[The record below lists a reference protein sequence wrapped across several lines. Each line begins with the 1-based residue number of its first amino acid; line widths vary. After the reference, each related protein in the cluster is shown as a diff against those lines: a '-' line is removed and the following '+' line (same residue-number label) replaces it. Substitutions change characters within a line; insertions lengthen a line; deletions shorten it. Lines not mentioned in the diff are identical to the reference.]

1 MVYFT
6 LIKAKNMKKIF
17 YISACLFAIAL
28 AGCDKN
34 VIQQVGDTATGVQ
47 LKFFHAAP
55 GAPGLDAYVN
65 GVQVTPTQSVSVT
78 DNLLPAAI
86 TTGYVYTGV
95 FPGSNYMVAT
105 PGNTAIKVVASTP
118 VPALI
123 SAQTLAPGAVVTN
136 VTQATANG
144 DAYSVITSGLA
155 GSATTPLTSFVVK
168 DVFPAAAA
176 GMAYVRLAHM
186 IPNGGAVDITGT
198 YTPTGGASTSATP
211 ITNVAYGAVS
221 AFVGVPVNP
230 LSTTSY
236 TFQAYLTGTT
246 TKLGATTAISLT
258 PGRYYTLV
266 LKGLAVDYA
275 VPSTSI
281 TLKATA
287 RPSLPTTDP
296 TTKYPEIY
304 FNPPGLTF
312 YTNK

>member
-6 LIKAKNMKKIF
+6 IIKAKNMKKIF
-17 YISACLFAIAL
+17 YISACLFALAL
-28 AGCDKN
+28 SGCDKN
-34 VIQQVGDTATGVQ
+34 VIHQVGDSAIGVQ

-55 GAPGLDAYVN
+55 GAPALDAFVN

-78 DNLLPAAI
+78 DNLLPASI
-86 TTGYVYTGV
+86 TTGYIYNGV

-105 PGNTAIKVVASTP
+105 SGSTVIKVVASTP

-123 SAQTLAPGAVVTN
+123 SAQTIPAGATVSTA
-136 VTQATANG
+136 TQA
-144 DAYSVITSGLA
+144 AYSIITSGLA
-155 GSATTPLTSFVVK
+155 GSAATPLTSFIVK
-168 DVFPAAAA
+168 DVFPAATT

-198 YTPTGGASTSATP
+198 YTPTGGTATPVTP
-211 ITNVAYGAVS
+211 ITNIAYSNFS
-221 AFVGVPVNP
+221 AFVPVSVNA

-236 TFQAYLTGTT
+236 TFQAYLTGTA
-246 TKLGATTAISLT
+246 TKLGGTQAVSLT

-266 LKGLAVDYA
+266 LKGLAIDYP
-275 VPSTSI
+275 VPATTI
-281 TLKATA
+281 TLKASA
-287 RPSLPTTDP
+287 RPSLPISDNTTRF
-296 TTKYPEIY
+296 PEIY